1 MPNFERKHVVNH
13 KAQDMFNLVADVEK
27 YPEFLTMCEALTVR
41 ETRERG
47 GKTLLV
53 ADMTV
58 GYKSINETFTSQVFL
73 KPDEMLI
80 EAKYID
86 GPFKHLDNRWRFN
99 DIENTGT
106 SEIDFYIDYAFKS
119 MALGVLMGSMFER
132 AFAKFTQSFEAR
144 ADEIYRV

>member
-1 MPNFERKHVVNH
+1 
-13 KAQDMFNLVADVEK
+13 
-27 YPEFLTMCEALTVR
+27 
-41 ETRERG
+41 
-47 GKTLLV
+47 
-53 ADMTV
+53 MTV